1 VLETVCIEY
10 VRAAPAL
17 HIWYTHRMAGIM
29 VINKISKHWG
39 GLLSLLRRH
48 GHHISLMMCLTGF
61 VLDSTFLPSIDHI
74 ATQIISVCYFG
85 IAIIALFF
93 SQAITT
99 NKIRAPWLLLISPL
113 FPLIIQF
120 VFGGLLSVVFVYYFR
135 SASLSV
141 SWPLILLLGALMAG
155 NELWRKRLEQLEFQ
169 VTVLFLLFLF
179 FSIFTIPLF
188 LGSIGT
194 MTFLLSVLVSIGM
207 LWLLLLLLSVVAF
220 GALKKKIYR
229 LFLMPFFS
237 ALLVVGLY
245 FANILPPIPLVT
257 RADGVFHSLA
267 RNVSGEYVGSRE
279 DETWRQRYFSL
290 WYPPVY
296 HRFPGESI
304 FFYSA
309 VYAPVQ
315 LHTPIIHLWQYR
327 DTASGRWV
335 DAVRVEFPMSG
346 GREAGYRGY
355 SEKQYAPAG
364 SWRVLV
370 ETVDGRTISRKKFV
384 VVDVDSHALTRQIA
398 L

>member
-1 VLETVCIEY
+1 
-10 VRAAPAL
+10 
-17 HIWYTHRMAGIM
+17 MAGI
-29 VINKISKHWG
+29 KIIADIFKPG
-39 GLLSLLRRH
+39 GRLFIILKRYGHHLSLF
-48 GHHISLMMCLTGF
+48 MCLVGF
-61 VLDSTFLPSIDHI
+61 TLDSTFLPSIDHI
-74 ATQIISVCYFG
+74 ATQVISVSYFG
-85 IAIIALFF
+85 IAVIALLF

-99 NKIRAPWLLLISPL
+99 NKIRTPWLVRVSPL

-120 VFGGLLSVVFVYYFR
+120 VFGGLLSIIFVYYFR

-141 SWPLILLLGALMAG
+141 SWPLVLLLGALMAG

-179 FSIFTIPLF
+179 FSIFTIPL
-188 LGSIGT
+188 LVGSIGT
-194 MTFLLSVLVSIGM
+194 MMFLLSVLVSIGM

-229 LFLMPFFS
+229 LFFMPSFS
-237 ALLVVGLY
+237 ALLVVALY

-257 RADGVFHSLA
+257 RADGVFHSLG
-267 RNVSGEYVGSRE
+267 RNAAGEYVGGQE
-279 DETWRQRYFSL
+279 DETWRQRYLST

-296 HRFPGESI
+296 HRLPGESI
-304 FFYSA
+304 YFYSA

-315 LHTPIIHLWQYR
+315 LHTPIIHLWQYQ
-327 DTASGRWV
+327 DAASGRWI
-335 DAVRVEFPMSG
+335 DAARVEFPMSG

-364 SWRVLV
+364 LWRVLV
-370 ETVDGRTISRKKFV
+370 ETVDGRTISRKRFV
-384 VVDVDSHALTRQIA
+384 VVDSDTQAVTRQMA